1 MHCLMTI
8 YSKPVLSARGA
19 MKNSL
24 YKWYSKVYFP
34 LPTSVCG
41 VTGTFIITVD
51 VNALR
56 YLLTIPFALSDDNII
71 QICSVSLVVQCRTPF
86 TKRVTKKGTF
96 PFRRLFTVQQE
107 CSQLL
112 LTKLCCPLKD
122 CTVPCLNGRNTTSKK
137 SRLRKSAFCF
147 A

>member
-1 MHCLMTI
+1 
-8 YSKPVLSARGA
+8 

-41 VTGTFIITVD
+41 VTGTFIITVA

-107 CSQLL
+107 RSQLF
-112 LTKLCCPLKD
+112 LTVL
-122 CTVPCLNGRNTTSKK
+122 
-137 SRLRKSAFCF
+137 
-147 A
+147 